1 MDASGTISGA
11 TRKQRQNAWKFGEFW
26 ARDWKIA
33 LAASSGMLLLAFS
46 VLVAFRRV
54 WGGLQ
59 SAPGVPV
66 LIAVSLL
73 LATLAAAIHYGSQS
87 LLGKNSLKY
96 YLLQGVI
103 PLSLLI
109 SAFSICV
116 PGSPLLGVLAIVAI
130 LGTEE
135 LFWIARPQREATPA
149 ISDRPVPL
157 QSPPPLTE
165 GKKETG
171 AADFVSDFPAEVL
184 RRIERTR
191 GPGGEDICWGQV
203 RTTFQAGQR
212 TAPIH
217 IVFCPPFAVIPTLHF
232 EQVEG
237 PDASVKATQIL
248 PYGARLEVRLA
259 RTESMPTDARI
270 EFSAI
275 DEASEVN

>member
-1 MDASGTISGA
+1 MDASGTISRG
-11 TRKQRQNAWKFGEFW
+11 TRKRRQNIWKFGEFW

-33 LAASSGMLLLAFS
+33 LSASSGMLLLAFS
-46 VLVAFRRV
+46 GLVAFRRV

-59 SAPGVPV
+59 SAPEAPILVFVG
-66 LIAVSLL
+66 LL
-73 LATLAAAIHYGSQS
+73 LAALATATHYGTQS
-87 LLGKNSLKY
+87 LLGKNSSKY
-96 YLLQGVI
+96 YLLQGLI

-116 PGSPLLGVLAIVAI
+116 PGSPLPGVLAIVAI
-130 LGTEE
+130 LVTEE
-135 LFWIARPQREATPA
+135 LFWIARPHREATPA
-149 ISDRPVPL
+149 ISDRPIPL
-157 QSPPPLTE
+157 QSPRSPTE
-165 GKKETG
+165 GKQETV
-171 AADFVSDFPAEVL
+171 AVDFESDFPAEVL

-232 EQVEG
+232 EQVQG

-259 RTESMPTDARI
+259 RTESIPTDARI

-275 DEASEVN
+275 DEASEDN